1 MTKKNEMSTKEE
13 TSPTA
18 AAAGASPSASTTSY
32 ANVLQNLEAKVSAA
46 AAAPAVAA
54 VAANAS
60 PSGAVDPDNKE
71 NQPNIKTLKSW
82 SEECSAE
89 GATET
94 PAAAS
99 SANVSGEKRSANTD
113 NTENSS
119 EVDDNTDFV
128 PVTSHGRKDRK
139 IRRREK
145 QRDRPWAGN
154 NKDNN
159 NSNNGNNGGRSSNKD
174 NATSAAGGS
183 KGAAGNG
190 APAHEGK
197 ADERK
202 KYPRRP
208 RDRRPQHSKGE
219 KAANQGSV
227 SGTQKEPKETAK
239 DRKDS
244 SPSGASANENTSGT
258 ETKMTEEQPKKFVA
272 APPPKVNAW
281 KISKQP
287 SSSPKTSS
295 SPLDK
300 RVLQPKPQPAAQKK
314 PAPPTAAVPKADTVA
329 HVVVNNKKR
338 INHKASD
345 FSNVGDWPLLLGGKP
360 NPNGDPKRTGPKNRS
375 NDPNANKQSETIAA
389 SSQSSGAPNAS
400 KTTPQDK
407 ITPSASNKTS
417 AAPAA
422 STPSEPAASAN
433 ASSNAASVNKQAQS
447 STNNNQQQSAAGT
460 SSNSNSNAPGNG
472 TNSNAPSNGVNKKL
486 PKHKWRPL
494 QIDVA
499 KTARNKPIRSRRPPP
514 RVSSEGEPRGENES
528 STYDRS
534 SRPRRFRATSYR
546 GRPRGGYGRQGPGR
560 TGNRIP
566 RHLLANGEYVN
577 YLAVDTEHPFVLMGT
592 HYYSAVPSTAFI
604 ELDTESVKKAIRKQ
618 VEYYF
623 SETNLTGDF
632 FLRRKMDSEG
642 YIPIAL
648 IASFHRI
655 LALTADVSLV
665 IAAIKESDKLDM
677 LDNYKV
683 RTKISPTAWPIHDLL
698 ENAAV
703 EESTNQE
710 ATINPT
716 EQTSQQPTTQSVAE
730 TNETTITEPV
740 AVAAESNVAHAAPI
754 LTAEMAT
761 KPLASIPPP
770 PVPRNSQRSLPQF
783 KEDTN
788 NQDEKLQQVPTSRSP
803 PSANAKSALTQQ
815 VERQASVDTAN
826 KKNEFGAN
834 LVDHL
839 KGLAECVKTP
849 SDSTST
855 AVATAAAA
863 KKQSTTAASP
873 SPTKSTNN
881 VLPTASTPKQNK
893 ESANKTYPKK
903 KDDDESATTSNADD
917 NEDGVPSLWK
927 EVKRRS
933 KNPITKDHT
942 KQTTTPFSQSG
953 AATSA
958 SAAAAAEAAAA
969 AAIPI
974 ANKPTVEKEELD
986 FQFDEELDTIPTSGR
1001 VNNFTENFS
1010 DDESDYEFAD
1020 RDINKL
1026 LIVSQV
1032 SRPQKHEGYDRTADY
1047 TSRTKITQDLEN
1059 VINDG
1064 LVNYEEDLWTVTNK
1078 SSDYRTVNVISQED
1092 FVKMAGKTVTKKQ
1105 SQQIPPPPPP
1115 PTYLDD
1121 LDNTLDNTLTAHD
1134 STLNSTLKSSRRAR
1148 FYAAPNSHSID
1159 PRTPRKRKTRHSSNP
1174 PVEAHVGWVMDFVEH
1189 RPRTSSMG
1197 SSAGTSPTASSYGS
1211 YGSSVPQSLP
1221 VFQHP
1226 SHSLLKEN
1234 NFTQQAYHKYRSR
1247 CLKERRRLGYGQ
1259 SQEMNTLYRFWSF
1272 FLRENFNKT
1281 MYNEFRQLA
1290 CEDAMNGFRYG
1301 LECLFRFFS
1310 YGLEKKFRPN
1320 VYDDFQEET
1329 IADYEKGQLYGLEK
1343 FWAFL
1348 KYYKNSEKLEVQ
1360 PKLSEYL
1367 KKFNTIEDFRVV
1379 ASEIDEMLQ
1388 GVGRLNSR
1396 VALQR
1401 HRSISESEGVAGAGK
1416 RPNTTI
1422 SNRSDYV
1429 GHQLLAQQQV
1439 AQQQQHLQQ
1448 QQQHQQQQQQQ
1459 NNNNRRR
1466 TGSFGS
1472 GRVRSGSLGNK
1483 PQIANRNYHY
1493 GSPSETTLRRSGGN
1507 SGSSSSIGPSSSN
1520 RYRNFSNHHNQKLKP
1535 QQQQQQVQ
1543 RVRAPQSAAPSVEAV
1558 TKPPSNPTEKK
1569 LPNQPQSSVKIS
1581 ENKQATSSLS
1591 SSEK

>member
-1 MTKKNEMSTKEE
+1 MSAKEE
-13 TSPTA
+13 KSPTTAAPGVSVVA
-18 AAAGASPSASTTSY
+18 AAAAATASTTSY
-32 ANVLQNLEAKVSAA
+32 ANVLQNLEAKVSPTAPSTGAA
-46 AAAPAVAA
+46 ASASVTSAAH
-54 VAANAS
+54 
-60 PSGAVDPDNKE
+60 DPDNKE
-71 NQPNIKTLKSW
+71 NQPELKTIKSW
-82 SEECSAE
+82 SEECSADV
-89 GATET
+89 ET
-94 PAAAS
+94 VTPLPPPPS
-99 SANVSGEKRSANTD
+99 STVSNVTSGEKRSANPD

-119 EVDDNTDFV
+119 EVDDNADFV

-154 NKDNN
+154 N
-159 NSNNGNNGGRSSNKD
+159 NSKSSNNKD
-174 NATSAAGGS
+174 NANSVAGGS
-183 KGAAGNG
+183 KGGAG
-190 APAHEGK
+190 APSHPSGK
-197 ADERK
+197 PDDERK
-202 KYPRRP
+202 KFSRRP
-208 RDRRPQHSKGE
+208 RDRRPQQPRGD
-219 KAANQGSV
+219 KAAQQQGSV
-227 SGTQKEPKETAK
+227 SGTPKEPKEIVK

-244 SPSGASANENTSGT
+244 SPSGTSANENNSGNEAKT
-258 ETKMTEEQPKKFVA
+258 DDQNQPKKFVA

-287 SSSPKTSS
+287 SSSPKTAS

-314 PAPPTAAVPKADTVA
+314 PVAIAPVPKAPETVP
-329 HVVVNNKKR
+329 HVVVKDKKR

-345 FSNVGDWPLLLGGKP
+345 FTNVGDWPLLLGGKP
-360 NPNGDPKRTGPKNRS
+360 NLGGEPRRSGPKNRS
-375 NDPNANKQSETIAA
+375 HDSFGSKQNEQIAA
-389 SSQSSGAPNAS
+389 PGQTSAGPQNEA
-400 KTTPQDK
+400 KTEAHEK
-407 ITPSASNKTS
+407 ITPSSSSKV
-417 AAPAA
+417 AAAAPPAA
-422 STPSEPAASAN
+422 SGVPAVAAASLTTSPNAGTAAVKQPQSNVNSTQQQASSSSGSGSVAAGAGTASNAN
-433 ASSNAASVNKQAQS
+433 A
-447 STNNNQQQSAAGT
+447 
-460 SSNSNSNAPGNG
+460 P
-472 TNSNAPSNGVNKKL
+472 PNGVNKKI

-499 KTARNKPIRSRRPPP
+499 KSTRNKPIRSRRPPP
-514 RVSSEGEPRGENES
+514 RVSEGEQRGDSE

-546 GRPRGGYGRQGPGR
+546 GRPRGGYNRQGPGR
-560 TGNRIP
+560 TGNRLP
-566 RHLLANGEYVN
+566 RHLIANGEYVN

-592 HYYSAVPSTAFI
+592 HYYSAVPAAAYI
-604 ELDTESVKKAIRKQ
+604 EMDAETVKKAIRKQ

-632 FLRRKMDSEG
+632 FLRRKMDNEG

-655 LALTADVSLV
+655 LALTADVALV

-677 LDNYKV
+677 LENYKV
-683 RTKISPTAWPIHDLL
+683 RTKVNPTAWPIHDLL
-698 ENAAV
+698 ENAV
-703 EESTNQE
+703 GE
-710 ATINPT
+710 
-716 EQTSQQPTTQSVAE
+716 
-730 TNETTITEPV
+730 ETTNKDDTAV
-740 AVAAESNVAHAAPI
+740 TVAANAATQLPTDSVKSEDASTTAATPTASDVSGVDQLNAYAAPI
-754 LTAEMAT
+754 LTSEMAT
-761 KPLASIPPP
+761 KPLANIPPP
-770 PVPRNSQRSLPQF
+770 PVPRNSQRSLPPS
-783 KEDTN
+783 ETEGNTN
-788 NQDEKLQQVPTSRSP
+788 QVPASRSP
-803 PSANAKSALTQQ
+803 PSANAISALTQK
-815 VERQASVDTAN
+815 VERRV
-826 KKNEFGAN
+826 NEST

-839 KGLAECVKTP
+839 KGLAECVKTQNDP
-849 SDSTST
+849 
-855 AVATAAAA
+855 TAAI
-863 KKQSTTAASP
+863 KPNSASP
-873 SPTKSTNN
+873 SPTKNN
-881 VLPTASTPKQNK
+881 SNNNSKLPAASTPKANK
-893 ESANKTYPKK
+893 EGAKGK
-903 KDDDESATTSNADD
+903 KDQKDREDSATTTNADD
-917 NEDGVPSLWK
+917 TEDGVPSLWK

-933 KNPITKDHT
+933 KNAITKDHT

-953 AATSA
+953 AA
-958 SAAAAAEAAAA
+958 AAAAL
-969 AAIPI
+969 PI
-974 ANKPTVEKEELD
+974 ANKPAVEKEELD
-986 FQFDEELDTIPTSGR
+986 FQFDEELDAIPTSGR

-1092 FVKMAGKTVTKKQ
+1092 FEKMAGKTVMRKP

-1115 PTYLDD
+1115 PTYIDD
-1121 LDNTLDNTLTAHD
+1121 LDNTLDNTLTHD

-1197 SSAGTSPTASSYGS
+1197 SSAGTSPTASS

-1320 VYDDFQEET
+1320 VYDDFQDET

-1348 KYYKNSEKLEVQ
+1348 KYYKNGEKLEVQ
-1360 PKLSEYL
+1360 PKLTEYL
-1367 KKFNTIEDFRVV
+1367 KKFKTIEDFRVV

-1388 GVGRLNSR
+1388 GVGHLNSR
-1396 VALQR
+1396 AALQR

-1439 AQQQQHLQQ
+1439 HSQQQHLQQ
-1448 QQQHQQQQQQQ
+1448 QQQ
-1459 NNNNRRR
+1459 NNYNNRRR

-1483 PQIANRNYHY
+1483 PQVANRNYHY
-1493 GSPSETTLRRSGGN
+1493 GSPSEATLRRSGGN

-1520 RYRNFSNHHNQKLKP
+1520 RYRNFQTHQHQKSK
-1535 QQQQQQVQ
+1535 QVQ
-1543 RVRAPQSAAPSVEAV
+1543 RTRVAQAPSTTAPASAAAPTADGA
-1558 TKPPSNPTEKK
+1558 TKPPNSNENKT
-1569 LPNQPQSSVKIS
+1569 PNQPQSTVKTS
-1581 ENKQATSSLS
+1581 ENKKAVAL

>member
-1 MTKKNEMSTKEE
+1 MSAKEE
-13 TSPTA
+13 TSPTTASNVAVA
-18 AAAGASPSASTTSY
+18 AAVSPTAPSTTSY
-32 ANVLQNLEAKVSAA
+32 ANVLQNLEKKVSPTAATAA
-46 AAAPAVAA
+46 AAVAVSGS
-54 VAANAS
+54 AS
-60 PSGAVDPDNKE
+60 LDPDNKE
-71 NQPNIKTLKSW
+71 NQPNLKTLKSW

-89 GATET
+89 GGTEA
-94 PAAAS
+94 PPAAS
-99 SANVSGEKRSANTD
+99 SAPNVSGEKRSANPD

-119 EVDDNTDFV
+119 EVDDNADFV

-154 NKDNN
+154 N
-159 NSNNGNNGGRSSNKD
+159 NGNNDRPSRNRD
-174 NATSAAGGS
+174 NAAAAAGGGS
-183 KGAAGNG
+183 KGGAG
-190 APAHEGK
+190 APSHGGK
-197 ADERK
+197 PDDERK
-202 KYPRRP
+202 KFPRRP
-208 RDRRPQHSKGE
+208 RDRRPQQPKGD
-219 KAANQGSV
+219 KAAAANQGSV
-227 SGTQKEPKETAK
+227 SGTPKEPKEVVK

-244 SPSGASANENTSGT
+244 SPSGASANENNSGNEAKT
-258 ETKMTEEQPKKFVA
+258 DDQQQPKKFVA

-287 SSSPKTSS
+287 SSSPKTTS

-300 RVLQPKPQPAAQKK
+300 RVLQPKAQPAAQKK
-314 PAPPTAAVPKADTVA
+314 PVPAPAAVPKPETVP
-329 HVVVNNKKR
+329 HVVVKDKRR

-345 FSNVGDWPLLLGGKP
+345 FTNVGDWPLLLGGKP
-360 NPNGDPKRTGPKNRS
+360 NPGGEPRRTGPKNRS
-375 NDPNANKQSETIAA
+375 HDPSVTKQTETIAA
-389 SSQSSGAPNAS
+389 SSQSSGS
-400 KTTPQDK
+400 QTEGKTVAQEK
-407 ITPSASNKTS
+407 ITPSTS
-417 AAPAA
+417 SKVAAV
-422 STPSEPAASAN
+422 PAASAAGN
-433 ASSNAASVNKQAQS
+433 QAVSAAPPANVSSNAAPAVKQPQS
-447 STNNNQQQSAAGT
+447 NININQQQPSASTSNNGAAGNA
-460 SSNSNSNAPGNG
+460 SNPNAPPNG
-472 TNSNAPSNGVNKKL
+472 ANGVNKKI

-499 KTARNKPIRSRRPPP
+499 KSTRNKPIRSRRPPP
-514 RVSSEGEPRGENES
+514 RVSEGEQRGDNES

-546 GRPRGGYGRQGPGR
+546 GRPRGGYNRQGPGR
-560 TGNRIP
+560 T
-566 RHLLANGEYVN
+566 
-577 YLAVDTEHPFVLMGT
+577 AVDTEHPFVLMGT
-592 HYYSAVPSTAFI
+592 HYYSAVPAAAYI
-604 ELDTESVKKAIRKQ
+604 EMDAETVKKAIRKQ

-632 FLRRKMDSEG
+632 FLRRKMDNEG

-655 LALTADVSLV
+655 LALTADVALV

-683 RTKISPTAWPIHDLL
+683 RTKVNPTSWPIHDLL
-698 ENAAV
+698 ENATG
-703 EESTNQE
+703 EE
-710 ATINPT
+710 ATNKEAT
-716 EQTSQQPTTQSVAE
+716 ANATNNTSQLPAESSAETKEAPTTAPAA
-730 TNETTITEPV
+730 TT
-740 AVAAESNVAHAAPI
+740 ESNVAQPNAYAAPI

-770 PVPRNSQRSLPQF
+770 PVPRNSQRSLPQS
-783 KEDTN
+783 KDGKSSANAEGDKN
-788 NQDEKLQQVPTSRSP
+788 QVPASRSP
-803 PSANAKSALTQQ
+803 PSANAISALTQK
-815 VERQASVDTAN
+815 VERQVTDSAD
-826 KKNEFGAN
+826 KKNQYGAN

-839 KGLAECVKTP
+839 KGLAECVITQNDP
-849 SDSTST
+849 
-855 AVATAAAA
+855 TAAAI
-863 KKQSTTAASP
+863 KTNSASP
-873 SPTKSTNN
+873 SPTKSTSK
-881 VLPTASTPKQNK
+881 VPTASTPK
-893 ESANKTYPKK
+893 ANKDGKKYP
-903 KDDDESATTSNADD
+903 KDDDSATTTNADD
-917 NEDGVPSLWK
+917 TEDGVPSLWK

-933 KNPITKDHT
+933 KNAITKDHT

-953 AATSA
+953 AAT
-958 SAAAAAEAAAA
+958 AAAL
-969 AAIPI
+969 PI
-974 ANKPTVEKEELD
+974 ANKPAVEKEELD
-986 FQFDEELDTIPTSGR
+986 FQFDEELDAIPTSGR

-1064 LVNYEEDLWTVTNK
+1064 LVNYEEDLWTVTNSK

-1092 FVKMAGKTVTKKQ
+1092 FEKMAGKTVMRKP

-1115 PTYLDD
+1115 PTYIDD
-1121 LDNTLDNTLTAHD
+1121 LDNTLDNTLTHD

-1197 SSAGTSPTASSYGS
+1197 SSAGTSPTASS

-1320 VYDDFQEET
+1320 VYDDFQDET

-1348 KYYKNSEKLEVQ
+1348 KYYKNGEKLEVQ
-1360 PKLSEYL
+1360 PKLTEYL
-1367 KKFNTIEDFRVV
+1367 TKFKTIEDFRVV

-1388 GVGRLNSR
+1388 GVGHLNSR
-1396 VALQR
+1396 AALQR

-1439 AQQQQHLQQ
+1439 HSQQQHLQQ
-1448 QQQHQQQQQQQ
+1448 QQQ
-1459 NNNNRRR
+1459 NNYNNRRR

-1483 PQIANRNYHY
+1483 PQVANRNYHY
-1493 GSPSETTLRRSGGN
+1493 GSPNETTLRRSGGN

-1520 RYRNFSNHHNQKLKP
+1520 RYRNFSTHHHQNPKSK
-1535 QQQQQQVQ
+1535 QVQ
-1543 RVRAPQSAAPSVEAV
+1543 RARVTPQAPPSAPTADGA
-1558 TKPPSNPTEKK
+1558 TKPPNTTDNKT
-1569 LPNQPQSSVKIS
+1569 PNQPQSTVKTS
-1581 ENKQATSSLS
+1581 ENKQASVAS